1 MKKLICRF
9 KGHQWKHNMS
19 ILDGSELSR
28 TCTRC
33 GRYEV
38 HWLWGLL
45 LQSLSPEDLSK
56 IERAVDEGR
65 AA

>member
-1 MKKLICRF
+1 
-9 KGHQWKHNMS
+9 MS